1 MYLEPK
7 VIEIIL
13 SSNTIIADKEIEN
26 LRKLF
31 QDKFKDLNV
40 IVKIRYT
47 EYSSL
52 EDILEK
58 YWLNIIYLN

>member
-58 YWLNIIYLN
+58 YWLNIIVFN